1 MTQEKKIDPMKKI
14 REIGILRAQ
23 EWWATHHLPYKE
35 FNKAK
40 DQYYWEE
47 DQMMQKKQREE
58 AEMQINKLYP
68 WQKYVYNIFK
78 EIPDTRTIYVVL
90 DKDGGKGKTFFQH
103 MLLDLHPDEVVDIT
117 NKDLNDAILFIKK
130 NKGRTKMIQLNLTR
144 QTAEKVNL
152 SAIEFIKEGISIK
165 PPHLFIYTNEEI
177 DWDCLTEDKWQI
189 IYLKKTY
196 NDGFI
201 VFPLSQWIWC
211 HGDIEHNH
219 KTCKYV

>member
-78 EIPDTRTIYVVL
+78 
-90 DKDGGKGKTFFQH
+90 
-103 MLLDLHPDEVVDIT
+103 
-117 NKDLNDAILFIKK
+117 
-130 NKGRTKMIQLNLTR
+130 
-144 QTAEKVNL
+144 
-152 SAIEFIKEGISIK
+152 
-165 PPHLFIYTNEEI
+165 
-177 DWDCLTEDKWQI
+177 
-189 IYLKKTY
+189 
-196 NDGFI
+196 
-201 VFPLSQWIWC
+201 
-211 HGDIEHNH
+211 
-219 KTCKYV
+219 